1 LDEDEFDI
9 PLPSNDEVM
18 LEVNP
23 EHRMVVKENKYRRE
37 NRRLRNSLSFRTGT
51 LLINS
56 FKRPWM
62 LLLLPFT
69 LMFLGWQYGNE
80 RLGRRSV
87 PYPDRSLDDHETG
100 DSLRDCIVLFPTNGV
115 GFGHFTRMY
124 ALAKRLRKQSPKTEI
139 VFFTTMPTLQ
149 ILYNEGF
156 STYHLAGRKR
166 HGEMTASE
174 WNAMVEENL
183 SSVLNQHKPKM
194 FIFDGAFPY
203 RGMLNAIRSRD
214 RIEKVWVRRGM
225 FRKGSNIPVDSI
237 EHFTSI
243 VRPGDGVDVDE
254 HLEVEIPVQSHTVS
268 PMLLMDHDELLTKQQ
283 ARSRLNLPADSKIV
297 YVQLG
302 AGRINDIDSE
312 IRLTVDAILKHEGVH
327 VVIGESMLGERIFFE
342 HSRVQLLR
350 DYPNSMYFKAFDASI
365 QAGGYNSFHEMRTF
379 GLPTLF
385 YPNMNTGMD
394 DQLARCNIAQSE
406 GWGLVLKE
414 RTEASIEHSVEALL
428 ELEVSRERPQ
438 LPNGADELATLLLEK
453 MR

>member
-1 LDEDEFDI
+1 
-9 PLPSNDEVM
+9 
-18 LEVNP
+18 
-23 EHRMVVKENKYRRE
+23 
-37 NRRLRNSLSFRTGT
+37 
-51 LLINS
+51 
-56 FKRPWM
+56 
-62 LLLLPFT
+62 
-69 LMFLGWQYGNE
+69 
-80 RLGRRSV
+80 
-87 PYPDRSLDDHETG
+87 
-100 DSLRDCIVLFPTNGV
+100 
-115 GFGHFTRMY
+115 
-124 ALAKRLRKQSPKTEI
+124 
-139 VFFTTMPTLQ
+139 
-149 ILYNEGF
+149 
-156 STYHLAGRKR
+156 
-166 HGEMTASE
+166 
-174 WNAMVEENL
+174 
-183 SSVLNQHKPKM
+183 
-194 FIFDGAFPY
+194 
-203 RGMLNAIRSRD
+203 
-214 RIEKVWVRRGM
+214 
-225 FRKGSNIPVDSI
+225 
-237 EHFTSI
+237 
-243 VRPGDGVDVDE
+243 
-254 HLEVEIPVQSHTVS
+254 
-268 PMLLMDHDELLTKQQ
+268 
-283 ARSRLNLPADSKIV
+283 LNLPADSKIV

-312 IRLTVDAILKHEGVH
+312 IRLTVDAMLKHEGVH